1 MLAVKSSS
9 DKTFRGDKL
18 QIYDSLPKGNGLQRY
33 LVGGAVRDK
42 LLNIDSYDRDWV
54 VVGSTP
60 QEMESLGFS
69 AVGKDFPVFLH
80 PKTKEEHA
88 LARTERK
95 SGSGYTGF
103 ECYFAPDVSL
113 EEDLMRRDLTIN
125 AIAQDDKGQLYD
137 PYHGQQDLS
146 NRILRHVSD
155 AFVEDPLRVLR
166 VARFAAKLHHLN
178 FTVAPETMVMM
189 TEIVQSGELAHLTA
203 ERVWQE
209 WHKSLSTPHPEV
221 FLSVLR
227 ECGALA
233 VVLPEIDA
241 LFGVPQPEKWHPEI
255 DTGIHTLMVAQQ
267 AALLSPSLPVRFAA
281 QVHDLGKGITPE
293 SEWPSHKMHCHTGLK
308 IIKKLCER
316 VRVPNE
322 FRDLALLVC
331 EQHSNIHRAGE
342 LKPTT
347 FLKVLNKFDVWRKP
361 ERLNDILLC
370 CQADHAGRK
379 GLEDQPYPQ
388 KARFEAAYQA
398 ALQVEVKAIIA
409 DGFQGKDIREEQE
422 KRRATAIENALSE
435 LADH

>member
-1 MLAVKSSS
+1 M
-9 DKTFRGDKL
+9 
-18 QIYDSLPKGNGLQRY
+18 QIYDSLPEENGLQRY

-42 LLNIDSYDRDWV
+42 LLNIDSYDKDWV

-60 QEMESLGFS
+60 QQMESLGFT

-103 ECYFAPDVSL
+103 ECYFAPDVGL

-125 AIAQDDKGQLYD
+125 AIAQDDAGNLHD

-146 NRILRHVSD
+146 DRILRHVSD

-166 VARFAAKLHHLN
+166 VARFAAKLQHLN
-178 FTVAPETMVMM
+178 FTIAPETMTMM
-189 TEIVQSGELAHLTA
+189 ATIVESGELAHLTA

-221 FLSVLR
+221 FLSVLK

-267 AALLSPSLPVRFAA
+267 AALLSPSLPVRFAS
-281 QVHDLGKGITPE
+281 QVHDLGKGVTPE
-293 SEWPSHKMHCHTGLK
+293 SEWPSHKMHCHTGVK

-361 ERLNDILLC
+361 DRLNDILLC

-379 GLEDQPYPQ
+379 GLQDQPYPP

-398 ALQVEVKAIIA
+398 ALEVEVKAIIA
-409 DGFQGKDIREEQE
+409 DGFKGKDIREEQE
-422 KRRATAIENALSE
+422 KRRAFAIENALSE
-435 LADH
+435 LTDN